1 MINELWEWFIIG
13 LVIAGISAGIVML
26 VIYIYLFTA
35 CCFIA
40 DKLAIALFSLR
51 TLQVTLS
58 RVCFF
63 NSAYPQKEHLF
74 QSRKSEAGCEFNL
87 DI

>member
-40 DKLAIALFSLR
+40 DKLAIAFFFAKNFASNSFKGLLF
-51 TLQVTLS
+51 
-58 RVCFF
+58 
-63 NSAYPQKEHLF
+63 
-74 QSRKSEAGCEFNL
+74 
-87 DI
+87 